1 MLFSE
6 APRYR
11 SETGASRS
19 VATARKKKAARFRAA
34 SSAAFGARFRVRYGV
49 AGCCIVPDE
58 PPGPPMGP
66 LVPPVPVALVS
77 VGPPPGR
84 DVSVPVEV
92 PVPEGLVPDGPV
104 SDEPAPGA
112 GCGVVGAGCG
122 VVPEPPMFVLPEP
135 GAAPPAA

>member
-1 MLFSE
+1 M
-6 APRYR
+6 R
-11 SETGASRS
+11 
-19 VATARKKKAARFRAA
+19 VA
-34 SSAAFGARFRVRYGV
+34 VRYGLV
-49 AGCCIVPDE
+49 GFCIVPDE

-66 LVPPVPVALVS
+66 LVPPVPVAPVS
-77 VGPPPGR
+77 VGAPPGR

-92 PVPEGLVPDGPV
+92 PVPDGPV

-135 GAAPPAA
+135 GDPFVPGAALPAPAA